1 MNPHLVLLPILIP
14 LAAVGPALLLR
25 RRPRA
30 QAAWSLGAMLMG
42 LLAGAWLLGTVWRT
56 GQPVI
61 LQLGGW
67 PAPFGIALTG
77 DLLSATMAVMSG
89 IVLCLGFTY
98 AMGCRDRCITYPH
111 FYPLFLTL
119 AAGLTGV
126 FLTGDIFNLFVFAE
140 LLVISGAGLT
150 AISDD
155 PNGAEAAY
163 KYFFMSLMASVF
175 LLIAVGS
182 LYVAYG
188 TLNMADLAQRI
199 AAEPAR
205 QPAPLG
211 MALLF
216 AFFMVKSAVVPFH
229 FWQPDFHA
237 ASPTPVSAMLSSVV
251 VKVGVYGFIRM
262 TTLWFAPVAEPLKAT
277 LIVLG
282 VVGVIFGGFTALGA
296 THAKRMLAYSTLGQ
310 IGFILVAIGWG
321 TPAALAAAI
330 ILTFNHSLIK
340 SAMLMLAGAVA
351 SRASVKSAA
360 FETIA
365 GVGKSIP
372 FGGVLFFIGALAL
385 AGVPPTNGFV
395 GKLALFGSGVGA
407 AAYPS
412 LLLIG
417 VASIMTLMYVI
428 RAFQVIWWQP
438 PAEGSKTKPYGDSLL
453 APAILIGLCV
463 LLGLWSEP
471 LARLAIDI
479 AEWIGDPTMYIASVL
494 GAQ

>member
-14 LAAVGPALLLR
+14 LAGTPVALLLR

-30 QAAWSLGAMLMG
+30 QSAWALGVMLTTLLVSLR
-42 LLAGAWLLGTVWRT
+42 LLGVIWSG
-56 GQPVI
+56 GQPVTF
-61 LQLGGW
+61 QLGGW
-67 PAPFGIALTG
+67 PAPFGITLMG
-77 DLLSATMAVMSG
+77 DLLGVTMTVMSAL
-89 IVLCLGFTY
+89 VLGLGLVY
-98 AMGCRDRCITYPH
+98 AAGCGDRCITYPH
-111 FYPLFLTL
+111 FYPLFLAL
-119 AAGLTGV
+119 AAGLIGI
-126 FLTGDIFNLFVFAE
+126 FLTGDIFNMFVFAE
-140 LLVISGAGLT
+140 LLVISGTALT

-155 PNGAEAAY
+155 PNGTEAAY
-163 KYFFMSLMASVF
+163 KYFFMSLLASIF
-175 LLIAVGS
+175 LLIAMGS

-205 QPAPLG
+205 QPAPLA

-262 TTLWFAPVAEPLKAT
+262 TTLLFVPVAAPLKTA

-310 IGFILVAIGWG
+310 VGFILVAIGWG
-321 TPAALAAAI
+321 TPAALTAAI

-340 SAMLMLAGAVA
+340 AAMLMLAGAVA
-351 SRASVKSAA
+351 SRAPVKSAS
-360 FETIA
+360 FDVIT
-365 GVGKSIP
+365 GMGKAIP

-395 GKLALFGSGVGA
+395 GKLTLFGSGIQA
-407 AAYPS
+407 QAYPA

-417 VASIMTLMYVI
+417 VFSIMTLMYVI
-428 RAFQVIWWQP
+428 RAFQVIWWTP
-438 PAEGSKTKPYGDSLL
+438 PAEGQKAKSKGDALL

-471 LARLAIDI
+471 LARLAVDI
-479 AEWIGDPTMYIASVL
+479 AGSVGNPALYILTAL
-494 GAQ
+494 GGR